1 MNHAVVIVHPSGR
14 AFTRLMADTYIAAV
28 KALGHEV
35 LVRDLYALNFDPR
48 LHVDELTSREGGE
61 PRTEVIIERAMLRDV
76 DVFAFFYPIWFGSPP
91 AMLKGYIERVFGAG
105 FGYASV
111 KGGGNTPMLTGRK
124 MISFTSTGSEN
135 TWLVDSGS
143 WDAVRKVFNERLT
156 SACGLESIEH
166 VNFGGVDAD
175 MPAARVEEAVADV
188 RDVVAEV
195 FPASPPRPARLPAGG
210 AGTRRPAV
218 RSRKSR

>member
-1 MNHAVVIVHPSGR
+1 VVAPDV
-14 AFTRLMADTYIAAV
+14 AA
-28 KALGHEV
+28 
-35 LVRDLYALNFDPR
+35 
-48 LHVDELTSREGGE
+48 
-61 PRTEVIIERAMLRDV
+61 ERALLADA
-76 DVFAFFYPIWFGSPP
+76 DVFVLIYPIWFGSTP
-91 AMLKGYIERVFGAG
+91 AILKGYIERVFGVG

-111 KGGGNTPMLTGRK
+111 KGGGNKPLLTGRK

-143 WDAVRKVFNERLT
+143 WNAVRKVFNERLA

-175 MPAARVEEAVADV
+175 MPAGRVEEAVSEV
-188 RDVVAEV
+188 REVVAEV
-195 FPASPPRPARLPAGG
+195 FPAERRARATAG
-210 AGTRRPAV
+210 APGTRRSSA

>member
-1 MNHAVVIVHPSGR
+1 MKHAVIVVHPSGR
-14 AFTRLMADTYIAAV
+14 AFTRLMADTYAAAV

-35 LVRDLYALNFDPR
+35 LVRDLYGMNFDPR
-48 LHVDELTSREGGE
+48 LHVDELPSREGGE
-61 PRTEVIIERAMLRDV
+61 PRTEVLIERTMLKDV

-111 KGGGNTPMLTGRK
+111 KGGGNSPLLTGRK

-143 WDAVRKVFNERLT
+143 WNAVRKVFNERLA
-156 SACGLESIEH
+156 SSCGLESVEH

-175 MPAARVEEAVADV
+175 MPPSRIEEAVAEV
-188 RDVVAEV
+188 REVVSEI
-195 FPASPPRPARLPAGG
+195 FPAAPERPAHAATEA
-210 AGTRRPAV
+210 AGTRGPAA
-218 RSRKSR
+218 RSKKSR

>member
-1 MNHAVVIVHPSGR
+1 M
-14 AFTRLMADTYIAAV
+14 
-28 KALGHEV
+28 
-35 LVRDLYALNFDPR
+35 NFDPR
-48 LHVDELTSREGGE
+48 LHVDELPSREGGE
-61 PRTEVIIERAMLRDV
+61 PRTEVLIERTMLRDV

-111 KGGGNTPMLTGRK
+111 KGGGNSPLLTGRK

-143 WDAVRKVFNERLT
+143 WNAVRKVFNERLA
-156 SACGLESIEH
+156 SACGLESVEH

-175 MPAARVEEAVADV
+175 MPAGRIEEAVAEV
-188 RDVVAEV
+188 REVVGEI
-195 FPASPPRPARLPAGG
+195 FPPSSERPAQPSIKI
-210 AGTRRPAV
+210 AGTRGPAA
-218 RSRKSR
+218 RSKKAR

>member
-1 MNHAVVIVHPSGR
+1 MKHAVVIVHPSGR

-48 LHVDELTSREGGE
+48 LHVDELPSREGGE

-166 VNFGGVDAD
+166 VNFGGVDAE
-175 MPAARVEEAVADV
+175 MPAGRVEEAVADV

-195 FPASPPRPARLPAGG
+195 FPAAPPRPARLPAGG

-218 RSRKSR
+218 RNRKSR

>member
-1 MNHAVVIVHPSGR
+1 MKHAVVIVHPSGR
-14 AFTRLMADTYIAAV
+14 AFTRLMADAYIAAV

-48 LHVDELTSREGGE
+48 LHVDELPSRDGGE

-166 VNFGGVDAD
+166 VNFGGVDAE
-175 MPAARVEEAVADV
+175 MPAGRVEEAVADV

-195 FPASPPRPARLPAGG
+195 FPAAPPRPARLPAGG

-218 RSRKSR
+218 RNRTSR

>member
-1 MNHAVVIVHPSGR
+1 MKHAVVIVHPSGR

-28 KALGHEV
+28 KSLGHEV

-48 LHVDELTSREGGE
+48 LHVDELPSREGGE

-175 MPAARVEEAVADV
+175 MPAGRVEEAVADV

-195 FPASPPRPARLPAGG
+195 FPALPPRPARLPAGG

-218 RSRKSR
+218 RNRKSR